1 MGFVLAPEQARELI
15 ERDSRNN
22 DVLFPYLNGEDLNS
36 RPDCSASRW
45 VINFHD
51 WPEEQARSYPEVF
64 DIVERLVKPVRMSNN
79 RKVYRDYWWQYAE
92 KRPAMIKAIS
102 GLDRVLAVALVSK
115 TAMPSSV
122 PTGQVFSHMLGV
134 FTEGYAGLA
143 LPSSSIHYLWASA
156 WGSSLKGD
164 LRYTPSDVY
173 ETFPQPDSSAMKN
186 LTDLGRFLSET
197 RSAAMLDLDLGLT
210 KLYSKFHDPTA
221 REREVIEL
229 RNVHAQV
236 DQAVTSAYGWEGLD
250 LEYVFQKTKSGSRR
264 TFNKSA
270 QAEILD
276 LLLELNQER
285 HGSAG

>member
-1 MGFVLAPEQARELI
+1 
-15 ERDSRNN
+15 
-22 DVLFPYLNGEDLNS
+22 
-36 RPDCSASRW
+36 
-45 VINFHD
+45 
-51 WPEEQARSYPEVF
+51 
-64 DIVERLVKPVRMSNN
+64 
-79 RKVYRDYWWQYAE
+79 
-92 KRPAMIKAIS
+92 
-102 GLDRVLAVALVSK
+102 VSK

-143 LPSSSIHYLWASA
+143 LLSSSIHYLWASA

-236 DQAVTSAYGWEGLD
+236 DQAVASAYGWEGLD